1 MTLLELSAFII
12 YLYFNLSLL
21 KHKIIFMK
29 KIVFA
34 LLLLTYCFNV
44 FSQTK
49 LDNIVNRVLDT
60 LGGKAKLMTIRTIK
74 KTGNGEQQGI
84 KFPVNYYAVHNI
96 SERSD
101 FSFNGLTGYQIVTKD
116 SGFNFSPF
124 GGMAAAE
131 RMTAEDIKLA
141 SDELDQEGSL
151 VNYTEKGHTIDLMEN
166 EDIDGVD
173 AIQLRMNLK
182 NGKTIFYF
190 IDPDSYYIIR
200 TVTKGVSNGQEFSNT
215 ANYYNF
221 KRTKEGILF
230 PYTVDT
236 ITFDNIELNVPI
248 DDKLFSTKK

>member
-1 MTLLELSAFII
+1 MKKTVLALFLLACCVNGFSQDKLE
-12 YLYFNLSLL
+12 
-21 KHKIIFMK
+21 KII
-29 KIVFA
+29 
-34 LLLLTYCFNV
+34 T
-44 FSQTK
+44 
-49 LDNIVNRVLDT
+49 RVIDT
-60 LGGKAKLMTIRTIK
+60 MGGKDRLTTIRTIK
-74 KTGNGEQQGI
+74 KAGHGEQQGI

-124 GGMAAAE
+124 GGMAAAQ
-131 RMTAEDIKLA
+131 RMTNEDVKLS
-141 SDELDQEGSL
+141 SDELDQEGPL
-151 VNYTEKGHTIDLMEN
+151 VNYKAKGHSIDLMEN

-173 AIQLRMNLK
+173 AIQLRMNLN

-200 TVTKGVSNGQEFSNT
+200 TVTKGVTNGQEFSNT

-221 KRTKEGILF
+221 KKTKEGILF
-230 PYTVDT
+230 PYTVDN
-236 ITFDNIELNVPI
+236 ITFDSIELNGPI